1 MRNSHAT
8 RLFEMWMRSLAITI
22 LCCAACKSSSSE
34 ATVKPATGSSS
45 AASGAIE
52 HLSTNSGDGA
62 AAAAVAT
69 RYVQAMVRH
78 DWAAACAT
86 RPAHEREEMARVAGS
101 CEQAFSAITANQ
113 PTEILAHVASGDVRR
128 RGEMIA
134 VDMNQ
139 PGQTKPMVTLILTRE
154 GSAWVV
160 VDVPDDQNF

>member
-1 MRNSHAT
+1 MRHSHAM
-8 RLFEMWMRSLAITI
+8 RLYELSMRSLAVTI
-22 LCCAACKSSSSE
+22 LCCAACKSSRSDP
-34 ATVKPATGSSS
+34 TVKTAVGSS
-45 AASGAIE
+45 APSGAIE

-62 AAAAVAT
+62 AAAAVAN
-69 RYVQAMVRH
+69 RYIQAMVRH
-78 DWAAACAT
+78 DWVTACAT

-101 CEQAFSAITANQ
+101 CEQGFSAIAANQ
-113 PTEILAHVASGDVRR
+113 PTEMLAHVASGEVRR

-139 PGQTKPMVTLILTRE
+139 PGQTKPMLTLILTRE